1 MNAAGS
7 SASRR
12 LLRSLAAVA
21 IVGAIVLISRRV
33 PHVNVTTVALIL
45 VLAVLAIA
53 MQWGRAEAITA
64 AIAAAFALDYYFLPP
79 YGFGIEARDHWVA
92 LFAFLLTA
100 VAAGHL
106 SARANSQRAEAVRHR
121 TEIEK
126 LYRIADA
133 VSEFESADMILGR
146 LGGSLLEILDVDE
159 VAVHDRT
166 TDRIWRSGVP
176 RGYLTDASL
185 REVSASGNRLV
196 NLESGLAIEPIRDG
210 GGPAGSIAVAGQRV
224 SPLLLRAVAQR
235 AGAAM
240 AKARASEKAVEAEI
254 VRRSDELKSAVF
266 DALAHEARGRLGS
279 IQISATTLQSGKPL
293 DTALRDELLGIIVEE
308 TERMNRWID
317 EAARMNRVEASQFTP
332 HPAAQEVTR
341 LVSAALETLDP
352 LLAGQRIAVAVPESL
367 PPAHCDANMVQHVLG
382 LLLDNALKYSP
393 PASPITVSAASDG
406 DRILISVLDVGPGVP
421 EDERTRIFEK
431 HYRGVHQDPCVPGT
445 GLGLASA
452 KYMVESQGGE
462 IWVTNRPGGGAAFH
476 FSLPA
481 AMRVATALRK
491 S

>member
-1 MNAAGS
+1 
-7 SASRR
+7 
-12 LLRSLAAVA
+12 
-21 IVGAIVLISRRV
+21 
-33 PHVNVTTVALIL
+33 
-45 VLAVLAIA
+45 
-53 MQWGRAEAITA
+53 
-64 AIAAAFALDYYFLPP
+64 
-79 YGFGIEARDHWVA
+79 
-92 LFAFLLTA
+92 
-100 VAAGHL
+100 
-106 SARANSQRAEAVRHR
+106 
-121 TEIEK
+121 
-126 LYRIADA
+126 
-133 VSEFESADMILGR
+133 
-146 LGGSLLEILDVDE
+146 
-159 VAVHDRT
+159 
-166 TDRIWRSGVP
+166 
-176 RGYLTDASL
+176 
-185 REVSASGNRLV
+185 
-196 NLESGLAIEPIRDG
+196 
-210 GGPAGSIAVAGQRV
+210 
-224 SPLLLRAVAQR
+224 LLRAVAQR